1 MTDINSVMKAI
12 GAKIKAER
20 VAQDIKQTHL
30 ASLIGKSRQHV
41 SSIEKGANFGVE
53 ELIKILLILDRSDLL
68 NPLIE
73 KTPISP
79 IALAKIESKTRKRA
93 GR

>member
-1 MTDINSVMKAI
+1 MSDIYSIMKAI
-12 GAKIKAER
+12 GAKLKAER
-20 VAQDIKQTHL
+20 VAQEMKQTDL
-30 ASLIGKSRQHV
+30 ASLLGKSRQHV
-41 SSIEKGANFGVE
+41 SSIEKGANFGIE
-53 ELIKILLILDRSDLL
+53 ELIKILMILDRSDLI

-79 IALAKIESKTRKRA
+79 IALAKLESKTRKRA